1 MSPPQF
7 DDQLVYLL
15 SNVRHIQ
22 QHVPSAVEPEGH
34 QKKHLNLLDG
44 IALLLVTG
52 DKGDVAAVSFVHT
65 GTSIEFF
72 YAKNR
77 PCTPQETAYIQK
89 LLEMTRSFKTSESGV
104 WVSRVLELV
113 IQTCVKK
120 VKGRMRKITNELK
133 KIGFSSSLRLENL
146 NNLPI
151 WRETDRKGEI
161 VEAYRRTFPSQK
173 PEEGVSDRDI
183 LLRYFRGLF
192 TVSGPEGQIEGAKAA
207 VFLSRYIGIALRTD
221 PIIGNA
227 TIVRRIQKLG
237 DYAGAVQTLVKMLL
251 DPAIYGFRHA
261 IKFTEVKPAGQSI
274 QLMPKNFLK
283 VLNDYAIRRG
293 KSRVQWKDLCHS
305 FPSLNNRVE
314 PGDGDMKVTTSIH
327 CECTIATYLL
337 NRAAGRPTAFEI
349 GVSKHCCWLCE
360 KYLSVLVEPDD
371 SSILAPSSSFIVS
384 GYQGKIHSGWHPPH
398 WPPRAFNRM
407 IGLVEGEIEE
417 ILGSITR
424 TNRSDSFP
432 RSPISED
439 SDIEVGDIKNSWF

>member
-1 MSPPQF
+1 MSSPQF

-15 SNVRHIQ
+15 SNLRHIQ
-22 QHVPSAVEPEGH
+22 QHIPSVPEPKGS
-34 QKKHLNLLDG
+34 QKKHLNLLGG

-65 GTSIEFF
+65 STSIEF
-72 YAKNR
+72 YYSKNR
-77 PCTPQETAYIQK
+77 PCTPPETAYIQK
-89 LLEMTRSFKTSESGV
+89 LLEMARSFKTSESGE
-104 WVSRVLELV
+104 WVVRVLELV
-113 IQTCVKK
+113 LRVCAKK
-120 VKGRMRKITNELK
+120 VKGRLRKITNELK
-133 KIGFSSSLRLENL
+133 KIGFSSSLRLEDL

-161 VEAYRRTFPSQK
+161 VEAYRRTFSLQSLK
-173 PEEGVSDRDI
+173 EGVSDRDI
-183 LLRYFRGLF
+183 LFGYFRGLF
-192 TVSGPEGQIEGAKAA
+192 EVNGPEGHIEDAKTA

-237 DYAGAVQTLVKMLL
+237 DYVGAVQTLVKMLL
-251 DPAIYGFRHA
+251 DPAIYEFRQA
-261 IKFTEVKPAGQSI
+261 IKFTEVKPAKQSI
-274 QLMPKNFLK
+274 HLMPKNFLK

-293 KSRVQWKDLCHS
+293 KPQVQWRELCHS
-305 FPSLNNRVE
+305 FPSLNDRVE

-337 NRAAGRPTAFEI
+337 DRAAGRPTAFEI
-349 GVSKHCCWLCE
+349 GVSKRCCWLCE
-360 KYLSVLVEPDD
+360 KYLQVLVEPDD
-371 SSILAPSSSFIVS
+371 SSILAPRSSFTVS
-384 GYQGKIHSGWHPPH
+384 GYQEKIHSGWHPPH
-398 WPPRAFNRM
+398 WPQRAFSRM

-417 ILGSITR
+417 ILGSLIR

-439 SDIEVGDIKNSWF
+439 SDVAVKGLKKWF